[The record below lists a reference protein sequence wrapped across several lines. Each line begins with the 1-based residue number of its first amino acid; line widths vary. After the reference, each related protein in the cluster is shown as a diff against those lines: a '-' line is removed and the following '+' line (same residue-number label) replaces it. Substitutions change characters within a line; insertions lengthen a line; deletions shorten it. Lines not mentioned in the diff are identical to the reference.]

1 MLLWTNRRTDLGR
14 TIAAA
19 DGLAETLQQSAV
31 RVRNETTGS
40 FVTQTMDCSVGQI
53 EGLICS
59 KPFGESL
66 LAFWAVWCSKA
77 CEVWWLNQ
85 SMGDVKR

>member
-66 LAFWAVWCSKA
+66 LAFLGQYGVFEG
-77 CEVWWLNQ
+77 CEFGGLTTLK
-85 SMGDVKR
+85 GDAK

>member
-59 KPFGESL
+59 EPFGESL
-66 LAFWAVWCSKA
+66 LAFLDSMGCSKA
-77 CEVWWLNQ
+77 ASLVA
-85 SMGDVKR
+85 

>member
-1 MLLWTNRRTDLGR
+1 MISYENADASLDESKDRFGR

-59 KPFGESL
+59 KPFGKTLS
-66 LAFWAVWCSKA
+66 AFLDSMGCSKA
-77 CEVWWLNQ
+77 ASLVA
-85 SMGDVKR
+85 